1 LNEAVFFGLFADYA
15 PDLKNERKRL
25 KLAYS
30 EGMIEKLY
38 RCFEENKDAGELIKD
53 CAKELSDTYG
63 ILIDEALLLIKSV
76 WMALDNNSQL
86 KSIIDGVDIT
96 QDMVALCVKAS
107 EDNYDALEV
116 FRSRRDYFDMEAYEK
131 SYFDIC
137 NLCLEG
143 NTYAEVIMAD
153 YYYDGIVVDKN
164 VKLAMLWAKKSAEA
178 GNPAGMVFLNYCLL
192 EVRGVTKDPQKAREY
207 LDRAYSMDYPGAI
220 YNMAYEYINDKKYEE
235 GFREY
240 NRIFDEFKSPY
251 TRAEAAYRLA
261 YNYITVKN
269 NITESKY
276 WIAKAIE
283 LYEFCNKNLLVPF
296 LARHRELGYEVD
308 YILNMYEEIGD
319 KHSDIAARLV
329 DIYSGGSGTIKR
341 LTGIGPE
348 DVQVNREKAEYW
360 YNHYI
365 ELADRIAVS
374 STLDKY
380 LSLLSNEN
388 YYSEIDK
395 LEKTGKVDA
404 VVLAQLI
411 VAREKT
417 EENKKKQFEYLLK
430 GVEEKSA
437 KACSELIKI
446 YRDGELIDKNIAAVT
461 FYYEKMREFGSKGL
475 LFWTDTEYE
484 LSKIYKKGEGEVT
497 ADSDLYNYWYDK
509 SKNINSV
516 PTKHEKIVDLFN
528 KKDFVELK
536 SFLEKDLGTMTVS
549 FSPYYANYCMLGNDY
564 LGYIWAYGKANN
576 SVDHVKAAE
585 YFKKS
590 NSTFAKN
597 MLAAFYK
604 KGFSDFPQNLEEYE
618 KYKKN
623 AGSEYKELTV

>member
-1 LNEAVFFGLFADYA
+1 MTKA
-15 PDLKNERKRL
+15 
-25 KLAYS
+25 
-30 EGMIEKLY
+30 
-38 RCFEENKDAGELIKD
+38 LIK
-53 CAKELSDTYG
+53 KQFQE
-63 ILIDEALLLIKSV
+63 I
-76 WMALDNNSQL
+76 
-86 KSIIDGVDIT
+86 
-96 QDMVALCVKAS
+96 
-107 EDNYDALEV
+107 
-116 FRSRRDYFDMEAYEK
+116 FRGYF
-131 SYFDIC
+131 
-137 NLCLEG
+137 
-143 NTYAEVIMAD
+143 V
-153 YYYDGIVVDKN
+153 
-164 VKLAMLWAKKSAEA
+164 
-178 GNPAGMVFLNYCLL
+178 
-192 EVRGVTKDPQKAREY
+192 
-207 LDRAYSMDYPGAI
+207 
-220 YNMAYEYINDKKYEE
+220 
-235 GFREY
+235 
-240 NRIFDEFKSPY
+240 
-251 TRAEAAYRLA
+251 
-261 YNYITVKN
+261 
-269 NITESKY
+269 
-276 WIAKAIE
+276 
-283 LYEFCNKNLLVPF
+283 NK
-296 LARHRELGYEVD
+296 
-308 YILNMYEEIGD
+308 
-319 KHSDIAARLV
+319 
-329 DIYSGGSGTIKR
+329 
-341 LTGIGPE
+341 
-348 DVQVNREKAEYW
+348 
-360 YNHYI
+360 
-365 ELADRIAVS
+365 
-374 STLDKY
+374 
-380 LSLLSNEN
+380 
-388 YYSEIDK
+388 
-395 LEKTGKVDA
+395 KTGKVDA